1 MATTSSNGKIAYIY
15 DAQTDTWYPVA
26 GTTNTSANFEWN
38 GSHTFKSAV
47 SFENVL
53 KSQGGVNNF
62 QNPVARDAAITAPTN
77 GTVAFVRQDD
87 LGNVINQIQ
96 YYHNSIWREYND
108 SVKLVDKIDNYQLLL
123 SDAGK
128 TVTMTSASDKT
139 ITVPANSTTSFIAGQ
154 KIEIIRN
161 GAGEVSISPETGVVI
176 INSKNSNKRIASRYS
191 GAVLL
196 KTDTNNTWIL
206 IGDLKA

>member
-1 MATTSSNGKIAYIY
+1 MIFY
-15 DAQTDTWYPVA
+15 
-26 GTTNTSANFEWN
+26 
-38 GSHTFKSAV
+38 
-47 SFENVL
+47 
-53 KSQGGVNNF
+53 
-62 QNPVARDAAITAPTN
+62 
-77 GTVAFVRQDD
+77 
-87 LGNVINQIQ
+87 VINQIQ

-139 ITVPANSTTSFIAGQ
+139 ITVPAYSTTAFLVGQ

-161 GAGEVSISPETGVVI
+161 GSGEVSISPETGVVA

-196 KTDTNNTWIL
+196 KTDTNTWIL